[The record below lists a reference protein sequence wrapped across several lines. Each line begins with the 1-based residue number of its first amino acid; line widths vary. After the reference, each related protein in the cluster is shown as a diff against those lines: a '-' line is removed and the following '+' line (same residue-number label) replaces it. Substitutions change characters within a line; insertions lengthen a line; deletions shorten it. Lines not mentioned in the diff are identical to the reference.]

1 MGSKSQQQV
10 QAPPSATAAILVVM
24 YIAAFVA
31 AFNEN
36 IINVALHD
44 IMAAF
49 SVSATT
55 AQWLVSGYMIV
66 TSIFT
71 AIMAFLSGRFSTRK
85 LLFLHADAWSPA
97 KSCAWSLRRLAFCCQ
112 VVFCRLRD
120 RASCSRS

>member
-10 QAPPSATAAILVVM
+10 RVTPSGTAALLVVM

-66 TSIFT
+66 T
-71 AIMAFLSGRFSTRK
+71 
-85 LLFLHADAWSPA
+85 
-97 KSCAWSLRRLAFCCQ
+97 
-112 VVFCRLRD
+112 
-120 RASCSRS
+120 

>member
-49 SVSATT
+49 LVSATT

-85 LLFLHADAWSPA
+85 LLFFRMRMHGRRRSPVPVR
-97 KSCAWSLRRLAFCCQ
+97 S
-112 VVFCRLRD
+112 VV
-120 RASCSRS
+120 

>member
-10 QAPPSATAAILVVM
+10 QATPSATSAFLVVM

-55 AQWLVSGYMIV
+55 AQWLVVS
-66 TSIFT
+66 
-71 AIMAFLSGRFSTRK
+71 AGRF
-85 LLFLHADAWSPA
+85 
-97 KSCAWSLRRLAFCCQ
+97 
-112 VVFCRLRD
+112 
-120 RASCSRS
+120 

>member
-10 QAPPSATAAILVVM
+10 QATPSATAALLVVM

-55 AQWLVSGYMIV
+55 AQWLVSGA
-66 TSIFT
+66 SCC
-71 AIMAFLSGRFSTRK
+71 FS
-85 LLFLHADAWSPA
+85 HADVWSPA
-97 KSCAWSLRRLAFCCQ
+97 KSC
-112 VVFCRLRD
+112 V
-120 RASCSRS
+120 

>member
-10 QAPPSATAAILVVM
+10 QATPSATSAFLVVM

-55 AQWLVSGYMIV
+55 AQ
-66 TSIFT
+66 
-71 AIMAFLSGRFSTRK
+71 
-85 LLFLHADAWSPA
+85 
-97 KSCAWSLRRLAFCCQ
+97 
-112 VVFCRLRD
+112 
-120 RASCSRS
+120 

>member
-10 QAPPSATAAILVVM
+10 KVTPSGTAALLVVM

-55 AQWLVSGYMIV
+55 AQWLV
-66 TSIFT
+66 
-71 AIMAFLSGRFSTRK
+71 
-85 LLFLHADAWSPA
+85 
-97 KSCAWSLRRLAFCCQ
+97 
-112 VVFCRLRD
+112 
-120 RASCSRS
+120 

>member
-1 MGSKSQQQV
+1 
-10 QAPPSATAAILVVM
+10 M

-66 TSIFT
+66 P
-71 AIMAFLSGRFSTRK
+71 FL
-85 LLFLHADAWSPA
+85 DAQA
-97 KSCAWSLRRLAFCCQ
+97 
-112 VVFCRLRD
+112 VVFRMRMYGRRRSPVSD
-120 RASCSRS
+120 RSVV

>member
-10 QAPPSATAAILVVM
+10 QATPSATAAILVVM

-44 IMAAF
+44 IMTAF

-55 AQWLVSGYMIV
+55 AQWLVDLYGHHGLPV
-66 TSIFT
+66 RPFLDAQAVIFR
-71 AIMAFLSGRFSTRK
+71 MWMYGRRR
-85 LLFLHADAWSPA
+85 SPVPGR
-97 KSCAWSLRRLAFCCQ
+97 S
-112 VVFCRLRD
+112 VV
-120 RASCSRS
+120 

>member
-10 QAPPSATAAILVVM
+10 QVTPSASAAILVVM

-49 SVSATT
+49 SVGATT
-55 AQWLVSGYMIV
+55 AQ
-66 TSIFT
+66 
-71 AIMAFLSGRFSTRK
+71 
-85 LLFLHADAWSPA
+85 
-97 KSCAWSLRRLAFCCQ
+97 
-112 VVFCRLRD
+112 
-120 RASCSRS
+120 

>member
-10 QAPPSATAAILVVM
+10 QVTPSASAAILVVM

-49 SVSATT
+49 SVGATT
-55 AQWLVSGYMIV
+55 AQWLGLHDRDVDFYGHHGLPV
-66 TSIFT
+66 RP
-71 AIMAFLSGRFSTRK
+71 FLDAQAAVFRMRMHGRRR
-85 LLFLHADAWSPA
+85 SPVPGR
-97 KSCAWSLRRLAFCCQ
+97 S
-112 VVFCRLRD
+112 VV
-120 RASCSRS
+120 

>member
-10 QAPPSATAAILVVM
+10 KVTPSGTAALLVVM

-55 AQWLVSGYMIV
+55 AQWLVSGYTAEIIQHEIDHCQGIV
-66 TSIFT
+66 I
-71 AIMAFLSGRFSTRK
+71 
-85 LLFLHADAWSPA
+85 
-97 KSCAWSLRRLAFCCQ
+97 
-112 VVFCRLRD
+112 
-120 RASCSRS
+120 

>member
-10 QAPPSATAAILVVM
+10 QVAPSATAAILVVM

-85 LLFLHADAWSPA
+85 LLFSHADAWSPA
-97 KSCAWSLRRLAFCCQ
+97 KSCACSLRHLAFCCQ
-112 VVFCRLRD
+112 AVFCRLRD

>member
-1 MGSKSQQQV
+1 MGIKSQKQTQS
-10 QAPPSATAAILVVM
+10 PSTASAILVVM
-24 YIAAFVA
+24 YVGAFVA

-66 TSIFT
+66 TSI
-71 AIMAFLSGRFSTRK
+71 
-85 LLFLHADAWSPA
+85 
-97 KSCAWSLRRLAFCCQ
+97 
-112 VVFCRLRD
+112 
-120 RASCSRS
+120 ASKMLV